1 MTQGNF
7 RKIFPGIF
15 YYNFFQIFQIL
26 FLTKAEKTSRNIFQ
40 RKNYKC
46 IKLKEVV
53 GRGN

>member
-26 FLTKAEKTSRNIFQ
+26 FLTKAEKPFRKFENSFIEIFQ
-40 RKNYKC
+40 TGLYD
-46 IKLKEVV
+46 IVHV
-53 GRGN
+53 I